1 MNTIIV
7 FGYYIYNILYH
18 NKNVMSFFTGVNED
32 HSHDHEPPRSDLFL
46 FPDES
51 GNLVQDQSP
60 TYPTLH
66 SPLISPPAPPLLHD
80 SDDFCILDT
89 PGSRTEV
96 HSSPHLTTQKIHNG
110 FS

>member
-1 MNTIIV
+1 MNNTAHIV
-7 FGYYIYNILYH
+7 SVFRIGI
-18 NKNVMSFFTGVNED
+18 NED

-51 GNLVQDQSP
+51 GNLGQDPSP

-66 SPLISPPAPPLLHD
+66 SPLISPPAPSVVHD

-89 PGSRTEV
+89 PGSRIEV
-96 HSSPHLTTQKIHNG
+96 RSLFHTYFKHL
-110 FS
+110 